1 MITRIEAS
9 NYRCF
14 ARLSVDVDRYQ
25 VLAGAN
31 GSGKTTLLDIPL
43 LLGDMLRAQR
53 IADAFLRS
61 DPSGQPPRASSF
73 TDLLHQGRGSDLLFA
88 VEARLPATVQT
99 TLASGS
105 TATARR
111 PPPTHVRYEVRLEV
125 FNRGLEVAEEY
136 LFLFA
141 EDDSPPEP
149 GIPVQGSMAGGRKVP
164 GSKWWPVI
172 TRRLG
177 SDTALDAETTTRG
190 PRLPGLSIERG
201 QLALAS
207 VPADDSLFPAARWFI
222 GLLRGRTVRYD
233 PDWDALRRPALP
245 GDPFEVLPDGRNT
258 PWLARALR
266 DGDPT
271 SFQLWVDHVRT
282 ALPQLVD
289 IDVREREEDSR
300 AYFVLHYAGGHQVTS
315 SGLSDGTVRIL
326 ALSVLPYL
334 PAGALPQLL
343 VTEEPENG
351 IHPQAIETVLA
362 SLGSIRDSQVWI
374 STHSPVVLARTELAD
389 VLAARLHDDGS
400 ADVISG
406 DRHPRLRD
414 WRGSIDLGSLFASG
428 VLS

>member
-43 LLGDMLRAQR
+43 LLGDLLRAQR

-61 DPSGQPPRASSF
+61 DRSGRAPRATNF
-73 TDLLHQGRGSDLLFA
+73 TELMYNGRGTDLVFA
-88 VEARLPATVQT
+88 VQSQLPAAIQT
-99 TLASGS
+99 TLSSGS
-105 TATARR
+105 AATTRR
-111 PPPTHVRYEVRLEV
+111 PPPTHLRYELRLEV
-125 FNRGLEVAEEY
+125 FNRTLEVAEEY

-141 EDDSPPEP
+141 EDDDPPKP
-149 GIPVQGSMAGGRKVP
+149 GIPLQGSAAGGRKVP
-164 GSKWWPVI
+164 GSKWWPII

-177 SDTALDAETTTRG
+177 ARTELAAETTTRG
-190 PRLPGLSIERG
+190 PRLPDLRIEKV

-222 GLLRGRTVRYD
+222 GLLRGRAVCYD
-233 PDWDALRRPALP
+233 PDWTALRLPAPP
-245 GDPFEVLPDGRNT
+245 GDPLEVIPDGRNT
-258 PWLARALR
+258 PWLAQAMRE
-266 DGDPT
+266 DDPA
-271 SFQLWVDHVRT
+271 SFRLWVDHMRT
-282 ALPQLVD
+282 ALPQLLD
-289 IDVREREEDSR
+289 IDVREREEDHH
-300 AYFVLHYAGGHQVTS
+300 AYFVLDYAGGHRVTS

-334 PAGALPQLL
+334 PAEVLPQLL

-351 IHPQAIETVLA
+351 IHPQAIATVLA
-362 SLGSIRDSQVWI
+362 SLSSIRHSQVWI
-374 STHSPVVLARTELAD
+374 STHSPVVLAGTELSD
-389 VLAARLHDDGS
+389 VLATRLHDDGS
-400 ADVISG
+400 ADVIRG
-406 DRHPRLRD
+406 DRHPRLQD